1 MDAFK
6 WFLPSEKISRQVNP
20 FFKDFGQIFGK
31 VPGIQL
37 EFEQFNDTTP
47 PINQIAATSN
57 AISIVTNYEAMYLE
71 SFYDFYSLFKL
82 RFTDVS
88 GLILTRKTEGITRL
102 MDLKNRD
109 VYLPSSTDW
118 FFLNPIILFLVKNC
132 TIYNNVKSIYSISTC
147 LLNSEV
153 DNNKAAIVATSFE
166 YNLLNEK
173 EKSNLQILGEFPLLP
188 ESVVVAGPDLKSKN
202 LGAVKEEIEKW
213 LSTKSDFLSGIGI
226 QFSTE
231 NEKTNS
237 LIYMEAIEGL
247 GYNLKEFIEVYPS
260 LLLNMI
266 GNNQS
271 YELKVMKEK
280 YDRLATFNDKL
291 VSMYR
296 EIRDSRDRLSKVIE
310 SASDNSILF
319 LKDGTVLGIS
329 RSFANLLKQNRQD
342 IIGKEIIFFLE
353 TTMNT
358 PFKSLIQ
365 QIDYGLVKSFYVR
378 LKNQD
383 AGSVEFKMEFSLIEL
398 LDSKVIL
405 GMFSKSK

>member
-1 MDAFK
+1 
-6 WFLPSEKISRQVNP
+6 
-20 FFKDFGQIFGK
+20 
-31 VPGIQL
+31 
-37 EFEQFNDTTP
+37 
-47 PINQIAATSN
+47 
-57 AISIVTNYEAMYLE
+57 
-71 SFYDFYSLFKL
+71 DFYPLFKL
-82 RFTDVS
+82 SFTDVS
-88 GLILTRKTEGITRL
+88 GLILTRKKQGITRL

-118 FFLNPIILFLVKNC
+118 FFLNPIILFLIKNC
-132 TIYNNVKSIYSISTC
+132 TINSANKSAYSIPTA
-147 LLNSEV
+147 LLSPEV
-153 DNNKAAIVATSFE
+153 EDNTAAVVATTLE
-166 YNLLNEK
+166 YKLLNEK
-173 EKSNLQILGEFPLLP
+173 EKQGIQVLGEFPLVP

-202 LGAVKEEIEKW
+202 LSIIKDEIEKW
-213 LSTKSDFLSGIGI
+213 LATKSDLFSDIGI
-226 QFSTE
+226 RYSKE

-247 GYNLKEFIEVYPS
+247 GYNLKEFIEVYPN

-280 YDRLATFNDKL
+280 YERLATFNDKL

-329 RSFANLLKQNRQD
+329 RSFAHILNQNRQD
-342 IIGKEIIFFLE
+342 IIGKEITMFLE

-378 LKNQD
+378 LKNNGD
-383 AGSVEFKMEFSLIEL
+383 NSAEFKMEFSLIEL
-398 LDSKVIL
+398 LDSKIIL
-405 GMFSKSK
+405 GMFSKNK